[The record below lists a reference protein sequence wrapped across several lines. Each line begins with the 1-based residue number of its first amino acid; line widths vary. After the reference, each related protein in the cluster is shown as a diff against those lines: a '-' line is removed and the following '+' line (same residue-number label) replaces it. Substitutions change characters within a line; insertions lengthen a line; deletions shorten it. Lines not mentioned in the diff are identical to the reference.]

1 MKVNRSTSLQWT
13 IPALKLFNPFATV
26 LLIKRFW
33 NIIWSLLSKIF
44 IGKTKSDVD
53 IQLIDTTSHK
63 HIKIDWLYLKCFY
76 QIRILILLHIWLVT
90 KPRRHSDKKLD
101 IASIW
106 LVTKPQRH
114 ACLKLEIINYFWKM
128 WDASFLDKI

>member
-1 MKVNRSTSLQWT
+1 MKINRSTLLQWT
-13 IPALKLFNPFATV
+13 IPALKLFNPLAIV

-33 NIIWSLLSKIF
+33 NIIYSLLSKIF
-44 IGKTKSDVD
+44 IGKTKSVVD
-53 IQLIDTTSHK
+53 I
-63 HIKIDWLYLKCFY
+63 IKIELAYLKCFY

-90 KPRRHSDKKLD
+90 KPRGHSDKKLD
-101 IASIW
+101 NLLHIW

-128 WDASFLDKI
+128 